1 MPTLEELVLHPPQLP
16 VTRALGDI
24 AAATRPGGCAVVTAP
39 PGTGKTTLLPPAVA
53 VSLASHDASAG
64 RVLITQPRRVAA
76 RAAARRIARLLG
88 EEVGGQVGYSVRGDS
103 RVSERTRVEMVTP
116 GVALRRLQRDPELP
130 GVSALIVDEFHER
143 DLDTDLALAFALD
156 ARSAL
161 RDDLFV
167 ALTSATLEASRTVDF
182 LRASTGEEP
191 ALVDIPGDI
200 FPLELRYAP
209 PPRGVEAVGAIGNE
223 RVGVRR
229 EYLAHVARTVE
240 ETVASTEGSVLVFLP
255 GVGEIDT
262 VRGNLRLGDV
272 PVLTLHGQLSAAE
285 QDRALSPATGRRVI
299 LSTSIAE
306 SALTVPGVSVV
317 VDAGLAREPR
327 FDAGRS
333 LSSLVTVPAAIA
345 RLEQR
350 AGRAARTGPGIAV
363 RVMDS
368 VDVAR
373 RPAQSAPGIATQDLT
388 DARLQVASW
397 GTPVEELALLDA
409 PPAGTW
415 EAAGQRLSSL
425 GAIDEAGAATALGR
439 TLASLPLDP
448 PLGRALLASSGVLG
462 ASKAARFVALLSE
475 DVRAPGADLGAWER
489 RLGRGGA
496 SDAGVGK
503 AQAARVKE
511 TRARLERLA
520 RRLPASASDDALAS
534 VAAERHEK
542 TRTREDELALT
553 CALAYPEWIAR
564 RRPGS
569 MAYILAGGV
578 GAELPQGSPLEG
590 QEWLAVASIDRV
602 PASRHAR
609 ILAAVR
615 LSEEDALAAGGA
627 LLETHTQASID
638 KGALKATRTRAL
650 GAIPL
655 ASAPASSLSE
665 EEATALVA
673 EHLAARGLGDLGW
686 GKEASSLRERM
697 RVLHEV
703 LGDPWPDVSD
713 EALAGSAHEWLA
725 PWAKRLAQGGSLSS
739 VSMLDALRSMLPW
752 PQAARLDELAPEKM
766 PIPAGG
772 TRPID
777 WSGAHPVL
785 TLRVQQAFG
794 WTDTPRLVDGRVPLV
809 LHLTDPAGRPAAVT
823 SDLTSFWAGPY
834 SDVRAQLR
842 GRYPKHPWPEDP
854 LHAEPTNRAKQRK

>member
-1 MPTLEELVLHPPQLP
+1 MPTHEELVSHPPQLP

-53 VSLASHDASAG
+53 VALVEAGTSG
-64 RVLITQPRRVAA
+64 RVLVTQPRRVAA
-76 RAAARRIARLLG
+76 RAAARRIAHLLG

-200 FPLELRYAP
+200 FPLDLRYAP
-209 PPRGVEAVGAIGNE
+209 PPRGIKAVGAIGNE

-255 GVGEIDT
+255 GVGEIET
-262 VRGNLRLGDV
+262 VRGNLRLGDI

-285 QDRALSPATGRRVI
+285 QDRALSPAAGRRVI

-306 SALTVPGVSVV
+306 SSLTVPGVSVV

-333 LSSLVTVPAAIA
+333 LSSLVTVPASLA

-388 DARLQVASW
+388 DARLQVAAW

-448 PLGRALLASSGVLG
+448 PLGRALLASSAILG

-511 TRARLERLA
+511 TQARLEHLAQRLS
-520 RRLPASASDDALAS
+520 ASASDDALGS
-534 VAAERHEK
+534 VAARQEEK
-542 TRTREDELALT
+542 ARTREDELALT

-569 MAYILAGGV
+569 AAYILAGGV

-590 QEWLAVASIDRV
+590 QEWLAVASIDRA

-609 ILAAVR
+609 ILAAVP

-627 LLETHTQASID
+627 LLETRTQASID
-638 KGALKATRTRAL
+638 KGVLKATRTRTL

-665 EEATALVA
+665 EEATRLVA
-673 EHLAARGLGDLGW
+673 DHLAARGLGDLGW

-725 PWAKRLAQGGSLSS
+725 PWAKRLAQGGSLGS

-752 PQAARLDELAPEKM
+752 PQAARLDELVPEKM
-766 PIPAGG
+766 PIPSGG

-834 SDVRAQLR
+834 RDVRAQLR

-854 LHAEPTNRAKQRK
+854 LHAQPTNRAKRRG

>member
-475 DVRAPGADLGAWER
+475 DVRVPGADLGAWER
-489 RLGRGGA
+489 RLGRGGT

>member
-24 AAATRPGGCAVVTAP
+24 AAAARPGACAVVTAP

-53 VSLASHDASAG
+53 VALAGHEASAG
-64 RVLITQPRRVAA
+64 RVLVTQPRRVAA

-223 RVGVRR
+223 RVGVHR

-255 GVGEIDT
+255 GVGEIET

-285 QDRALSPATGRRVI
+285 QDRALSPAAGRRAI

-306 SALTVPGVSVV
+306 SSLTVPGVSVV

-327 FDAGRS
+327 FDAGRG
-333 LSSLVTVPAAIA
+333 LSSLVTVPAALA

-448 PLGRALLASSGVLG
+448 PLGRALLASSAIVG

-489 RLGRGGA
+489 RLGRGGT

-511 TRARLERLA
+511 TQARLERLA
-520 RRLPASASDDALAS
+520 RRLPTSASDDALAS
-534 VAAERHEK
+534 VAAGQEK
-542 TRTREDELALT
+542 ARTREDELALT

-590 QEWLAVASIDRV
+590 QEWLAVASIDRA

-609 ILAAVR
+609 ILAAVP

-627 LLETHTQASID
+627 LVETRTQASID
-638 KGALKATRTRAL
+638 KGALKATRTRTL

-665 EEATALVA
+665 EEAIALVA

-854 LHAEPTNRAKQRK
+854 LHAQPTNRAKRRG

>member
-1 MPTLEELVLHPPQLP
+1 MPTLEELVSHPPQLP
-16 VTRALGDI
+16 VTRALDDI
-24 AAATRPGGCAVVTAP
+24 AAATRPGACAVVTAP

-53 VSLASHDASAG
+53 VALASHDASAG
-64 RVLITQPRRVAA
+64 RVLVTQPRRVAA

-255 GVGEIDT
+255 GVGEIET

-285 QDRALSPATGRRVI
+285 QDHALSPASGRRVI

-306 SALTVPGVSVV
+306 SSLTVPGVSVV

-333 LSSLVTVPAAIA
+333 LSSLVTVPAALA

-415 EAAGQRLSSL
+415 GAAGQRLSSL
-425 GAIDEAGAATALGR
+425 GAIDEAGAATAAGR
-439 TLASLPLDP
+439 KLASLPLDP

-511 TRARLERLA
+511 TQARLERLA
-520 RRLPASASDDALAS
+520 RRLPASASDDTLAS
-534 VAAERHEK
+534 VAARQEK
-542 TRTREDELALT
+542 ARTREDELALT

-590 QEWLAVASIDRV
+590 QEWLAVASIDRA

-609 ILAAVR
+609 ILAAVP

-627 LLETHTQASID
+627 LLETRTQASID
-638 KGALKATRTRAL
+638 KGALKATRTRTL

-665 EEATALVA
+665 EEAIALVA

-854 LHAEPTNRAKQRK
+854 LHAEPTNRAKRRG